1 MLKSEF
7 NKGVKFLKKD
17 KYFASIIKN
26 NKIPLFPKENEY
38 FQSLI
43 KYIIYQQLSIKSARK
58 IYDRL
63 LSLFEENKFNFNS
76 FLSIPK
82 NTLKKIGI
90 SSSKINYMHQVA
102 KKFKNNKFFL
112 DKIDFLSDQEIIDQL
127 IEIKGIGPWTA
138 DMFLMFTLQRLD
150 IFPIKDLG
158 IKKGMQKIFNLK
170 SIPSDNFMIKR
181 SKRWSPYRTI
191 VCLYLWRI
199 IDENDFEW

>member
-1 MLKSEF
+1 
-7 NKGVKFLKKD
+7 
-17 KYFASIIKN
+17 
-26 NKIPLFPKENEY
+26 
-38 FQSLI
+38 
-43 KYIIYQQLSIKSARK
+43 
-58 IYDRL
+58 
-63 LSLFEENKFNFNS
+63 
-76 FLSIPK
+76 
-82 NTLKKIGI
+82 
-90 SSSKINYMHQVA
+90 MHQVA

-112 DKIDFLSDQEIIDQL
+112 DKIDFLPDQEIIDQL

-170 SIPSDNFMIKR
+170 NIPSDNFMIKR

>member
-1 MLKSEF
+1 MLKHEF
-7 NKGVKFLKKD
+7 NKGVEFLKKD
-17 KYFASIIKN
+17 KYFASIIEN
-26 NKIPLFPKENEY
+26 NKIPLFPKENGY

-63 LSLFEENKFNFNS
+63 LSLFEENEFNFNS
-76 FLSIPK
+76 FLSIPDD
-82 NTLKKIGI
+82 TLKKIGI
-90 SSSKINYMHQVA
+90 SSSKISYMYQVA
-102 KKFKNNKFFL
+102 KKFKNDKFFL
-112 DKIDFLSDQEIIDQL
+112 NKVNFLSDQEIIDKL

-150 IFPIKDLG
+150 VFPIKDLG
-158 IKKGMQKIFNLK
+158 IKKGMQKLFSLK
-170 SIPSDNFMIKR
+170 TIPSDNFMITR